1 MSFSALEALYIRKEY
16 RLFLSEKEWVC
27 NYIYDTFFIACLVLM
42 RFILVCIIGRI
53 YRKSNCCDLSL

>member
-27 NYIYDTFFIACLVLM
+27 NYIYDTFLLPVL
-42 RFILVCIIGRI
+42 F
-53 YRKSNCCDLSL
+53 SCDLFLYVLLEEYTEN